1 MTKMYS
7 SNKGFFISFEGIDG
21 CGKSTQVKLLE
32 DKLNSEGKNVKL
44 VREPGGL
51 NISEQIRT
59 ILLNSE
65 NTSMTFETE
74 ALLMIASRAQLT
86 DEVIRPLLKKDFYV
100 IADRYADSTLA
111 YQGGGRNLDIQTLKQ
126 INKFATKDLIPDIT
140 FFIDLLPQEALKRSG
155 TTSPDRIEGGGLQ
168 LQKDVRKTYL
178 ELADEFSNRFVI
190 IDGNNS
196 ISGIHSIVWD
206 KIINYRNEEL

>member
-1 MTKMYS
+1 MYS

-32 DKLNSEGKNVKL
+32 DKLNSKGKKVKL

-51 NISEQIRT
+51 DISEQIRA
-59 ILLNSE
+59 ILLNSD
-65 NTSMTFETE
+65 NTSMTNETE

-86 DEVIRPLLKKDFYV
+86 AEVIMPLLEKDFYV

-111 YQGGGRNLDIQTLKQ
+111 YQGGGRKLDISVLQK
-126 INKFATKDLIPDIT
+126 INKFATKHIVPDIT
-140 FFIDLLPQEALKRSG
+140 FFIDLSPEEAIERSCES
-155 TTSPDRIEGGGLQ
+155 SPDRIEGGGLQ
-168 LQKDVRKTYL
+168 LQKDVRKAYL
-178 ELADEFSNRFVI
+178 ELAIEFSNRFVV
-190 IDGNNS
+190 IDGNDS
-196 ISGIHSIVWD
+196 INGIHSIVWD

>member
-1 MTKMYS
+1 MYS

-21 CGKSTQVKLLE
+21 CGKSTQVKLLV
-32 DKLNSEGKNVKL
+32 DKLNSEEKKVKL

-51 NISEQIRT
+51 DISEQIRT
-59 ILLNSE
+59 ILLNPDNNSI
-65 NTSMTFETE
+65 TYETE

-86 DEVIRPLLKKDFYV
+86 DEVIRPLLEKDFYV

-111 YQGGGRNLDIQTLKQ
+111 YQGGGRKLDIQILKQ
-126 INKFATKDLIPDIT
+126 INKFATKHVVPDMT
-140 FFIDLLPQEALKRSG
+140 FFIDLAPEEALKRSG
-155 TTSPDRIEGGGLQ
+155 ATSPDRIEGGGLQ

-178 ELADEFSNRFVI
+178 ELAGEFSNRFVV
-190 IDGNNS
+190 IDGNDS

-206 KIINYRNEEL
+206 KLINYGNEEL